1 MIAWGSLEKDI
12 TSWLEDLSEKTT
24 DDTAKFFADSYAQA
38 VTAGADPMM
47 NAIIPPGK
55 EAGIETAWKA
65 AFAAQAESDSPLGV
79 PNWLPVAT
87 AIVLYWTGGM
97 VSPATPHPPTVVP
110 ISNIIT
116 FPGVPPGIAS
126 GIDTAFKQ
134 EEAPSQNSIYFNFNN
149 PSFRLYF
156 RRVNSL
162 YYIVY
167 FRGFVLSKIFPKN

>member
-38 VTAGADPMM
+38 ATAGADPMM

-134 EEAPSQNSIYFNFNN
+134 EEAPKVAAELVKAYEAHTGTIMG
-149 PSFRLYF
+149 LYTGLIPPAASSPLP
-156 RRVNSL
+156 VPWAG
-162 YYIVY
+162 I
-167 FRGFVLSKIFPKN
+167 K